1 MCKYLS
7 RHGLSIG
14 MLSVA
19 ALLSVSAVPAMQDGA
34 PPRPGGRG
42 MPVNPEQERPRQPGQ
57 AGPMAMISFHDH
69 MENAGRS
76 FRGLG
81 RAMRGAGAA
90 EAADPAMLWRSL
102 DMLQVSLAGAKSRIE
117 EVEMSEAAKAK
128 FGEDRK
134 AYHQAIRVELH
145 TVIKESLALE
155 EALIKGD
162 TAAAEQSARKLGDLQ
177 RDAHTLFQPKEE
189 GDEQPGDG
197 QRPRRPGGRGGQGG
211 AGGGAGGGQGGQG
224 GGGGGGQGGQGGAG
238 GGL

>member
-14 MLSVA
+14 MISVA
-19 ALLSVSAVPAMQDGA
+19 ALLSVAAVPATQDGA

-57 AGPMAMISFHDH
+57 GAPQAMMSFHDH

-102 DMLQVSLAGAKSRIE
+102 DMLQFSLAGAKSRIE
-117 EVEMSEAAKAK
+117 EVEMSDAAKAK

-134 AYHQAIRVELH
+134 AYQRALRVDLH
-145 TVIKESLALE
+145 AVIKEALALE

-162 TAAAEQSARKLGDLQ
+162 AAAAGESARKLGDLQ
-177 RDAHTLFQPKEE
+177 RDAHALFQPQDED
-189 GDEQPGDG
+189 GEQPE
-197 QRPRRPGGRGGQGG
+197 RPRRPGGRGGQGG
-211 AGGGAGGGQGGQG
+211 GGGGGGGGQG
-224 GGGGGGQGGQGGAG
+224 GGGGGGGQ
-238 GGL
+238 